1 MERAKVLAVFR
12 NEWQQTFTAGRMAG
26 WLLICAVP
34 VLLTFMV
41 SQSESFQSE
50 LGFQVGTSG
59 NQITT
64 MWTIILFFV
73 CEIVCLLQLLLWATP
88 WLYSELE
95 GKTWSYLAV
104 RPGGKSAV
112 LLGKYFAAATR
123 TMLGTLLA
131 LSLALLIARPVDGW
145 KVFLVLGFI
154 MAISSFSYAA
164 LFVLLGAVFPKR
176 SMVLAVGYSLVIE
189 FLVPRF
195 PAIINQLSLQFRI
208 RSTLRGLLEL
218 VKIEGEW
225 KISFAYLLPV
235 HIGFEDPNWY
245 SEVLLHLS
253 ILVIVTFA
261 LVAIANQLIRR
272 CEQVLKAEV

>member
-12 NEWQQTFTAGRMAG
+12 NEWQQTFTAGRMTG

-34 VLLTFMV
+34 VLLAVLV
-41 SQSESFQSE
+41 SRNTE
-50 LGFQVGTSG
+50 LT
-59 NQITT
+59 NQATVV
-64 MWTIILFFV
+64 WTIILFVV
-73 CEIVCLLQLLLWATP
+73 CTVICLLQLLLWATP

-123 TMLGTLLA
+123 TMLGTLFA
-131 LSLALLIARPVDGW
+131 LSLALLIVRPVDGW
-145 KVFLVLGFI
+145 KVFLVLAFVL
-154 MAISSFSYAA
+154 AISSFSFAA
-164 LFVLLGAVFPKR
+164 FFVFLGAIFPKR
-176 SMVLAVGYSLVIE
+176 AMVLAVSYSLVIE
-189 FLVPRF
+189 FLIPRF
-195 PAIINQLSLQFRI
+195 PAIISKLSLQFHV
-208 RSTLRGLLEL
+208 RSILRGLIKLLE
-218 VKIEGEW
+218 IEGEW
-225 KISFAYLLPV
+225 QGVFTFLLPDSFS
-235 HIGFEDPNWY
+235 FEDPNWY
-245 SEVLLHLS
+245 AEVLLHLS